1 MSKILALA
9 ETENNAVAVRGSTL
23 DPFEAYAN
31 AVAPKNILGS
41 LMKFSK
47 GDYLAGEEGKAIETG
62 TTVTANL
69 DELLAGWIK
78 WKEGKPVEQR
88 MVRVADGVPPPRR
101 DDLGDEDPTS
111 WELDNNGQAKDCWQF
126 TNYLPLMNAEGELFT
141 FTTSSRGGLSAVAD
155 LSRRYG
161 RHRYKHPDVHPVHR
175 AGCRQLQAR
184 KQELR
189 DHQDSAVHADGL
201 GAEEQVQRST
211 GCDRCGWW

>member
-78 WKEGKPVEQR
+78 WK
-88 MVRVADGVPPPRR
+88 DWS
-101 DDLGDEDPTS
+101 L
-111 WELDNNGQAKDCWQF
+111 
-126 TNYLPLMNAEGELFT
+126 
-141 FTTSSRGGLSAVAD
+141 SSNVWCALLTV
-155 LSRRYG
+155 SRR
-161 RHRYKHPDVHPVHR
+161 R
-175 AGCRQLQAR
+175 AAMISAMKIPPAGSSTTMARRKIAGSSPTTCR
-184 KQELR
+184 
-189 DHQDSAVHADGL
+189 
-201 GAEEQVQRST
+201 
-211 GCDRCGWW
+211 